1 MSFKVLITD
10 HVWPTTEPEEAV
22 LRDEAGADAVVA
34 PDASE
39 ATLVSLAA
47 DVDAIMTCFAQVTP
61 AVLRAAK
68 NCVAVG
74 RFGVGFDNIAVDTA
88 TELGMA
94 VTYVPDYC
102 VDEVSDHVMALLL
115 TWNRRVALLDNSVK
129 TTGWGSVPLTMRIMR
144 LRGKTLGIVGFG
156 RIGKSVCEKARAF
169 GLEVLTADPYVSDE
183 TAAEHGARMVD
194 MDTLLRESEFV
205 SLHSPLTD
213 ETQNLIGARELELM
227 KPDAFLVNCARG
239 PLIDESALYDGLTSG
254 QIAGA
259 GLDVMVDAAPPP
271 ETPLLG
277 LDNILVTPHTAF
289 FSQEATLELEQR
301 AAREV
306 CRVLNGQMPDNLV
319 NPAVLTHPNPRHRL
333 PTSGA

>member
-10 HVWPTTEPEEAV
+10 HVWPTTEPEETV
-22 LRDEAGADAVVA
+22 LKEEADAEAIVA
-34 PDASE
+34 PDSSE
-39 ATLVSLAA
+39 ETLISLAG

-61 AVLRAAK
+61 NVLRAAEK
-68 NCVAVG
+68 CVAVG

-144 LRGKTLGIVGFG
+144 LRGKKLGIIGFG
-156 RIGKSVCEKARAF
+156 RIGKSVCAKARAF
-169 GLEVLTADPYVSDE
+169 GFEVLASDPFVP
-183 TAAEHGARMVD
+183 AEVVAEEGATLVD
-194 MDTLLRESEFV
+194 MDTLLRESDFV
-205 SLHSPLTD
+205 SLHSPLADDTL
-213 ETQNLIGARELELM
+213 NMIGARELSLM
-227 KPDAFLVNCARG
+227 KPDSFLVNCARG
-239 PLIDESALYDGLTSG
+239 PLIDEIALYDALSAG

-259 GLDVMVDAAPPP
+259 GLDVMVDAEPPP
-271 ETPLLG
+271 ETPLFK
-277 LDNILVTPHTAF
+277 LDNLLVTPHVAF

-306 CRVLNGQMPDNLV
+306 AYVLTGRMPDNLV
-319 NPAVLTHPNPRHRL
+319 NPAVLDHANPRHSLQR
-333 PTSGA
+333 G